1 VTVLARLTNAFERLA
16 GAAVTPPCPA
26 CRTPMV
32 LRREATVGQL
42 PFVVE
47 QLYACERC
55 GRHLTRAQPWAIPD

>member
-1 VTVLARLTNAFERLA
+1 VTVLARLTGAFERLA
-16 GAAVTPPCPA
+16 GAAVTPLCPA

-32 LRREATVGQL
+32 LRHEATVGQM

-55 GRHLTRAQPWAIPD
+55 GRHLNRAQPWAIPD